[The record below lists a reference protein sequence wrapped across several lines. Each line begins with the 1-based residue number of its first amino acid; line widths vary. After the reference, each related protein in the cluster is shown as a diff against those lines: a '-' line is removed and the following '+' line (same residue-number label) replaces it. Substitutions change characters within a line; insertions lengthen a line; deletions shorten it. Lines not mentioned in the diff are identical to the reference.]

1 MLLYE
6 LTENVVNF
14 PTKEV
19 RHRAMLDKLR
29 RRSSYYNDSGS
40 PTDQHPDLKPKEPHL
55 KAVPDIEEDGKVKRA
70 ARKYVPGYGK
80 AAARSRAKDY
90 GFSAQMDKWYDEEH
104 GDEDAARNSRIAFK
118 AMHKL
123 NKIGGIGEE
132 AAGVGIITKQNTTA
146 DVKPGETGRQA
157 NKFNLDVD
165 SKGTPKLLK
174 P

>member
-1 MLLYE
+1 MRLYE

-29 RRSSYYNDSGS
+29 NKSSYYNNDGT
-40 PTDQHPDLKPKEPHL
+40 PTDQHPDLKPKQPHL
-55 KAVPDIEEDGKVKRA
+55 KAVPDME
-70 ARKYVPGYGK
+70 
-80 AAARSRAKDY
+80 
-90 GFSAQMDKWYDEEH
+90 
-104 GDEDAARNSRIAFK
+104 
-118 AMHKL
+118 
-123 NKIGGIGEE
+123 EE
-132 AAGVGIITKQNTTA
+132 AAGVGTITKQNTTP

>member
-6 LTENVVNF
+6 LTITEDVVDF

-29 RRSSYYNDSGS
+29 RKSSYYDGHGR

-55 KAVPDIEEDGKVKRA
+55 KAVPDMEETG
-70 ARKYVPGYGK
+70 
-80 AAARSRAKDY
+80 
-90 GFSAQMDKWYDEEH
+90 
-104 GDEDAARNSRIAFK
+104 
-118 AMHKL
+118 
-123 NKIGGIGEE
+123 
-132 AAGVGIITKQNTTA
+132 GVGIITKQNTTA